1 MRIKMESTASEKDT
15 LEKEKGKAIVI

>member
-1 MRIKMESTASEKDT
+1 MRIKMESTASEKNT

>member
-1 MRIKMESTASEKDT
+1 MRIKMKSTASEKNT